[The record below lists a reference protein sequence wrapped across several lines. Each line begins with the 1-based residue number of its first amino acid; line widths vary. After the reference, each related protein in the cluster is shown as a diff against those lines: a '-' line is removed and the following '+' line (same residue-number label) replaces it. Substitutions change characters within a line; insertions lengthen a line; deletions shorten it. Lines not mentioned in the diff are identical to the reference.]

1 MSYSLDS
8 PAPLHSDAPH
18 ARDCRSIE
26 HLLRQEVNP
35 FDPNSFKPGNFW
47 YEHPDPALHIPSIH
61 EDILNHLTAT
71 LQQVQQDRVTRTVI
85 LTGESGSGKSHLL
98 GRLKSALNDRAF
110 FVYVG
115 PWPDSSFIWRHILRN
130 TVDSLLQKPA
140 GATDSQ
146 LMLWLQALLNIQEE
160 DFARRIFGKRRSFI
174 RSLASQHLTGL
185 YNANEFF
192 GVLYDLTNPEMEF
205 LAASWL
211 RGDNLDEESCL
222 ELRVKQPIDSEDAA
236 QKLLANFGKIA
247 VADRPMVLCFD
258 NLDNLPH
265 LPSGQPDFQSLFNV
279 NSSIHN
285 DKLQNFL
292 ILISIVTDTWKQNRP
307 LVQPADLARVNQE
320 FGLASIDLEQAAG
333 LWIKRLL
340 PYHSQCHPRP
350 ESPLAPLQFAWLEA
364 AFPGTKTLP
373 RRVLTLGHQLI
384 DRFKRE
390 GQFEFAQTAAS
401 STGETQETSTPI
413 VAHLQIL
420 WYQELAQ
427 VKQTLTDIS
436 QLSSPDLVWRLRE
449 VLELLQVPN
458 LKSPLLEGSKFATYS
473 LALGT
478 IGLIWVEDSHQLT
491 FYHLMKACQKLL
503 GRQEWEGLY
512 LLRAQPIG
520 RRTTKAYQL
529 YRRIFSYANYLHIQ
543 PDLESVQQLETYH
556 RLLNAASGRELVLG
570 QETPDVPTFQQWM
583 RETALLERCTLLKAL
598 GITGGPEKIP
608 GDRTDLMPKNSEQ
621 KNPEQKTPEI
631 ARSLTPQQLAQEYL
645 ENLVITQQLMG
656 LKVLIRQG
664 CGQFPQIPEAEIEA
678 MAAQLCQQGRI
689 HLLNPDDRPAEQLV
703 CYRPL

>member
-1 MSYSLDS
+1 MSYSVDS
-8 PAPLHSDAPH
+8 SAPLQSEQSQAES
-18 ARDCRSIE
+18 CLSIE
-26 HLLRQEVNP
+26 QLLRQEVNP

-47 YEHPDPALHIPSIH
+47 YEIQDSTLHIPSIH
-61 EDILNHLTAT
+61 EEIFLQLGDT
-71 LQQVQQDRVTRTVI
+71 LQQVQRDRVTRSVI

-115 PWPDSSFIWRHILRN
+115 PWADSGFIWRHILRN

-140 GATDSQ
+140 GATESQ
-146 LMLWLQALLNIQEE
+146 LMLWLQALLNLQDE

-174 RSLASQHLTGL
+174 RTLASQHPTGL

-211 RGDNLDEESCL
+211 RGDNLDEESCA

-236 QKLLANFGKIA
+236 QKILANFGKIS
-247 VADRPMVLCFD
+247 VADRPIVLCFD

-307 LVQPADLARVNQE
+307 LIQPADLARVNQE
-320 FGLASIDLEQAAG
+320 LSLFSINLEQAAG

-340 PYHSQCHPRP
+340 PYHHHCDTPP
-350 ESPLAPLQFAWLEA
+350 PSPLAPLQFSWLET
-364 AFPGTKTLP
+364 AFPGAKTLP

-384 DRFKRE
+384 DRFKQE
-390 GQFEFAQTAAS
+390 GGFAFAESPAAATPENRA
-401 STGETQETSTPI
+401 STI
-413 VAHLQIL
+413 AHLKIL
-420 WYQELAQ
+420 WYQELEQ
-427 VKQTLTDIS
+427 VKQTLTHIS
-436 QLSSPDLVWRLRE
+436 QLSSPDLLWRLRE
-449 VLELLQVPN
+449 VLELMQVPN
-458 LKSPLLEGSKFATYS
+458 LKSPLLQGTKFAAYS
-473 LALGT
+473 LSFGT
-478 IGLIWVEDSHQLT
+478 IGVVWVEDSHQTT

-503 GRQEWEGLY
+503 GRQDWDGLY
-512 LLRAQPIG
+512 LLRAEPIG

-529 YRRIFSYANYLHIQ
+529 YRRIFAYANYLHIQ
-543 PDLESVQQLETYH
+543 PDLEAVQQLETYH
-556 RLLNAASGRELVLG
+556 RLLNAASGRELVVG
-570 QETPDVPTFQQWM
+570 QETPDIPTFQTLIRQAKVLQ
-583 RETALLERCTLLKAL
+583 RCSLLEEL
-598 GITGGPEKIP
+598 GIIRPSEVVPE
-608 GDRTDLMPKNSEQ
+608 
-621 KNPEQKTPEI
+621 PEAANVQTPE
-631 ARSLTPQQLAQEYL
+631 TPEAAGESSVREYL

-656 LKVLIRQG
+656 LQVLIRQG
-664 CGQFPQIPEAEIEA
+664 CSQFSQVPETEV
-678 MAAQLCQQGRI
+678 AAQAHHLCEQGRI
-689 HLLNPDDRPAEQLV
+689 YLLNPDDRPVEQLV
-703 CYRPL
+703 SYRPL